1 VCKAPDGKK
10 DNFGHSYCH
19 GSHRG
24 KRKTDDAGVRERD
37 TAREKARENIH
48 NLNKRDR
55 KCKNTYE
62 YVKLEQRI

>member
-1 VCKAPDGKK
+1 MEKRIILVTVIVMIVTVV
-10 DNFGHSYCH
+10 
-19 GSHRG
+19 G
-24 KRKTDDAGVRERD
+24 KRKTEDAGVRERD